1 MIPVSQAVVKSTRRR
16 YDSSRRQSAAD
27 RRRLAVLAAA
37 AHRFLRDGYAATTV
51 ASIAADAGVSVEMIY
66 KVFTAKSGLVRALW
80 EIGLSGEGPVPA
92 ETRSDEVSA
101 TETDPQLIVASW
113 ARLSMEVAP
122 RVAPVLLLVRAA
134 AATDPEMDALRDE
147 LDAQRLVRMTHN
159 VDALIHAGHLRE
171 GITGD
176 HARDVLLTYSAP
188 EIYEL
193 LVLRRGW
200 SLEEYSEFIRQGI
213 AAALL

>member
-1 MIPVSQAVVKSTRRR
+1 MIAVSEAVVKSTRR
-16 YDSSRRQSAAD
+16 YDSSRRQNAAD

-37 AHRFLRDGYAATTV
+37 GHRFLRDGYAATTV
-51 ASIAADAGVSVEMIY
+51 ASIAADAGVSVETIY
-66 KVFTAKSGLVRALW
+66 KVFAAKSGLVRALW

-101 TETDPQLIVASW
+101 TETDPQVTVANW

-134 AATDPEMDALRDE
+134 AATDPEMEALRDE
-147 LDAQRLVRMTHN
+147 LDTQRLVRMTHN

-171 GITGD
+171 GITRD

-200 SLEEYSEFIRQGI
+200 SLEEYSEFIRAGI

>member
-1 MIPVSQAVVKSTRRR
+1 MSEAVVKSTRR
-16 YDSSRRQSAAD
+16 YDSSRRQNAAD
-27 RRRLAVLAAA
+27 RRRQAVLAAA
-37 AHRFLRDGYAATTV
+37 GHRFLRDGYAATTV

-66 KVFTAKSGLVRALW
+66 KVFAAKSGLVRALW
-80 EIGLSGEGPVPA
+80 EIGLAGEGPVPA

-101 TETDPQLIVASW
+101 TETDPQLTVASW

-147 LDAQRLVRMTHN
+147 LDTQRLVRMTHN
-159 VDALIHAGHLRE
+159 VDALIQAGHLRE
-171 GITGD
+171 GITAD